1 MAITFN
7 PCDTLSWRYFISMAP
22 QMSQK
27 FQTSKYET
35 CFRIPLHISNFT
47 KMFIKNLHTP
57 HGEKKILWTKTSSN
71 ITKQHHCNS
80 RKYPWQRKFLD
91 IQAQNFINKHSTQ
104 QAKFMELYIHP
115 KHLFSS
121 SFRIVNSY
129 TRQLPAKKN
138 RKKSKKKQIKI
149 FKKAKKKPNTGYK
162 DS

>member
-1 MAITFN
+1 MFPDPFT
-7 PCDTLSWRYFISMAP
+7 YFKFYKNVH
-22 QMSQK
+22 QK
-27 FQTSKYET
+27 PS
-35 CFRIPLHISNFT
+35 
-47 KMFIKNLHTP
+47 HTP
-57 HGEKKILWTKTSSN
+57 WRKKILWTKTSSH

-80 RKYPWQRKFLD
+80 RKYPWQRKISRYPSTKFHK
-91 IQAQNFINKHSTQ
+91 QANTQ

-138 RKKSKKKQIKI
+138 PKKSKKKQIKI
-149 FKKAKKKPNTGYK
+149 FKKAKKKNQIQDIRILKLLISLFINFTSFFQVTLTKLMCK